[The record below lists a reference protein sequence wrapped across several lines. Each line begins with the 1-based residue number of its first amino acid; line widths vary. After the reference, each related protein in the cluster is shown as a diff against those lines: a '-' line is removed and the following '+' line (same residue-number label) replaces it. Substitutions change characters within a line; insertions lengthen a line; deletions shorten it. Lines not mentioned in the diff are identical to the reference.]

1 MRVEQAKRGC
11 WGWGLEDGGW
21 RLEVGGLRRL
31 PERRVLG
38 PFFLA
43 CLFAVLLLF
52 QVFGAGISL
61 PQHAMCV
68 RSVRVC
74 VCVCVCLCISVCVC
88 VPLKFTF
95 SFASSHDFWPF
106 TIIFCFFTLACG
118 NLQWKLRIKLIFSL
132 FDV

>member
-1 MRVEQAKRGC
+1 MLGE
-11 WGWGLEDGGW
+11 GLGGW
-21 RLEVGGLRRL
+21 RL
-31 PERRVLG
+31 ERRVLG

-68 RSVRVC
+68 RSVGFYVCVSVCVSVHLC
-74 VCVCVCLCISVCVC
+74 VCVCHLSLHFHL
-88 VPLKFTF
+88 PAPMTF
-95 SFASSHDFWPF
+95 GRLQSFFAFSLS
-106 TIIFCFFTLACG
+106 LAA

>member
-1 MRVEQAKRGC
+1 MLGE
-11 WGWGLEDGGW
+11 GLGGW
-21 RLEVGGLRRL
+21 RL
-31 PERRVLG
+31 ERRVLG

-68 RSVRVC
+68 RSVRVS
-74 VCVCVCLCISVCVC
+74 VSVCLCISVCVC
-88 VPLKFTF
+88 VCHLSLHFHLPAPMTF
-95 SFASSHDFWPF
+95 GRLQSFFAFSLS
-106 TIIFCFFTLACG
+106 LAA